1 MIYLIGGSSHVGKT
15 FFSQK
20 LMEEIKVPYV
30 SLDHIKMMFIRSGLT
45 KLTPDDDYEM
55 RYFLWPYM
63 AEYIKTCIE
72 NKQSLIVEGCYIPE
86 TYRNAFPESYL
97 ENIRAVYIT
106 MSEDYLRRNADLVVG
121 KASVIENRLEEE
133 VDLERLIECSK
144 EFKELGR
151 TNSIPVLEIDKEFN
165 EAELFK
171 RLKEILL

>member
-20 LMEEIKVPYV
+20 LMEEINVPYV

-72 NKQSLIVEGCYIPE
+72 NEQSLIVEGCYIPE
-86 TYRNAFPESYL
+86 NYRDAFPESYL
-97 ENIRAVYIT
+97 ENIKAVYIT

-121 KASVIENRLEEE
+121 KASVIENRLEED
-133 VDLERLIECSK
+133 VDLERLIDCSK

-151 TNSIPVLEIDKEFN
+151 AHSIPVLEIDKEFN
-165 EAELFK
+165 EAEILK